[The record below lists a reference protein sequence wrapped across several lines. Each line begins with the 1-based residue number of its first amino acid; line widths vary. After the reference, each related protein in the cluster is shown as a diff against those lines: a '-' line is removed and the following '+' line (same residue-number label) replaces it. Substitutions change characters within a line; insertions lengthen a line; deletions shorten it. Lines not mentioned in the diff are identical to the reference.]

1 MHDKYKPMEL
11 NLDKKWQS
19 DDLFYMT
26 KNKIQPIL
34 SNFKDIIIYLKH
46 YLLLNITKLA
56 WYFNSIIYG
65 GLVVGVSIND
75 NNLLTRMADFLHGYD

>member
-1 MHDKYKPMEL
+1 LHDKYKPMEL

-56 WYFNSIIYG
+56 
-65 GLVVGVSIND
+65 
-75 NNLLTRMADFLHGYD
+75 